1 MGTSLKMEIQDGR
14 HVLIKIVCISGTIG
28 PILAISTPNYT
39 ISMASFHLD
48 PFLTP
53 QNQYVI
59 TQIQDGSHFPIIIV
73 IISATTGP
81 IHAISTPN
89 YTISM
94 ASFHLDPFS
103 TPQNQ
108 DVITQ
113 IQDGSH
119 FLACSLLNVKIK
131 RIKVHEREK

>member
-28 PILAISTPNYT
+28 PIHVISTSNYT

-59 TQIQDGSHFPIIIV
+59 TQIQDGSHF
-73 IISATTGP
+73 
-81 IHAISTPN
+81 
-89 YTISM
+89 
-94 ASFHLDPFS
+94 
-103 TPQNQ
+103 
-108 DVITQ
+108 
-113 IQDGSH
+113 
-119 FLACSLLNVKIK
+119 LACSLLNVKIK